1 VTAPVELD
9 LDPHQAALV
18 SQVAASGYFA
28 RVNEHEPKNA
38 PGSGLTAALWVQ
50 GIRPH
55 RSGLAATTVR
65 VEWRLRLYTS
75 MLMQPPDRIDP
86 DLLRATTY
94 LMAAYSFGFTL
105 GGLVRSVDLL
115 GEAGLPLQAQ
125 AGYLPI
131 DKAMY
136 RIMDIT
142 LPVIINDAFT
152 QGA

>member
-1 VTAPVELD
+1 MTAPAELD
-9 LDPHQAALV
+9 LDPIQNALV
-18 SQVAASGYFA
+18 SHAAASGYFA

-38 PGSGLTAALWVQ
+38 PGSGLTAALWAQ
-50 GIRPH
+50 NIRPYK
-55 RSGLAATTVR
+55 SGLKSTTVR
-65 VEWRLRLYTS
+65 VEWRLRLYTN

-86 DLLRATTY
+86 NLLKATTY
-94 LMAAYSFGFTL
+94 LIAAYSIGFTL
-105 GGLVRSVDLL
+105 GGLVRQVDLL
-115 GEAGLPLQAQ
+115 GEAGNPLAAQ

-131 DKAMY
+131 DNKMY